1 MAGLVVAP
9 QVLAV
14 EEGVKVLRQG
24 GNAVDSAVTAALVQ
38 GVIDPQ
44 MCGIGG
50 FGVALVYEAKTKQTK
65 CIAFHAR
72 AGSKATPDMWA
83 DKVIRE
89 APDGFGFFLK
99 GAVNDIGAQS
109 VGVPGTVAGLNE
121 LLRQFGTWSWE
132 QVLQPAIQI
141 ASEGFIVTAELARTW
156 KTHERFPERPSLLQ
170 RLQFSPEARR
180 LFLKPDGAPYE
191 AGEILRN
198 SDLARTLERLSR
210 HGAEEFYH
218 GAIASAIVAEL
229 EGHGGHITQS
239 DMENYQVRLHEPI
252 RATYRDFEVVS
263 APLPAGGLAVLQIL
277 NILEGFDLRSLG
289 HNSPDYLF
297 TVAQALKAAF
307 ICKARYY
314 GDPEFVDV
322 PVDEL
327 LSKEYNKKWRKR
339 IENGEVLTV
348 PRIGVSEPHGTTHIT
363 VIDDEGNI
371 VALTHTLGSSSGV
384 VPRGTGFML
393 NNAMVSFHPLPGH
406 PNSIAP
412 GKARVSGMAPTI
424 VFKDGEPFLVLG
436 APGGARIVSAIAQ
449 VLLNIVEFG
458 MSPIE
463 AVSAP
468 RFDAQVHEIEC
479 QARIPSWV
487 LEEVQRRGQPCVKL
501 PQSYGG
507 IALVQLAVKQGDK
520 WTGASDPACGGTAL
534 QVCDYL
540 QK

>member
-24 GNAVDSAVTAALVQ
+24 GNAFDAAVTAALVQ

-50 FGVALVYEAKTKQTK
+50 FGVALIYEAKTKQVK
-65 CIAFHAR
+65 CLAFHAR
-72 AGSKATPDMWA
+72 AGSKVTPDMWA
-83 DKVIRE
+83 DRVIRE

-99 GAVNDIGAQS
+99 GAVNDVGAQS
-109 VGVPGTVAGLNE
+109 VGVPGTVAGLSE
-121 LLRQFGTWSWE
+121 LLKRFGTWSWE
-132 QVLQPAIQI
+132 QVFQPAIRI
-141 ASEGFIVTAELARTW
+141 ASEGFIVTAELARSW
-156 KTHERFPERPSLLQ
+156 KSKERFPERPSLLQ

-191 AGEILRN
+191 AGEILSN
-198 SDLARTLERLSR
+198 HDLARTLESLSK
-210 HGAEEFYH
+210 HGAGEFYR
-218 GAIASAIVAEL
+218 GAIARAIVTEL
-229 EGHGGHITQS
+229 ENHSGHITLS
-239 DMENYQVRLHEPI
+239 DMENYQVRWHEPL
-252 RATYRDFEVVS
+252 RATYREFEITS
-263 APLPAGGLAVLQIL
+263 APLPAGGLTILQIL
-277 NILEGFDLRSLG
+277 RVLEGFDLKQMG
-289 HNSPDYLF
+289 HNSPSYLF
-297 TVAQALKAAF
+297 TVAQAFKSAF
-307 ICKARYY
+307 ICKVRYH

-327 LSKEYNKKWRKR
+327 LSEEYNRKWRER
-339 IENGEVLTV
+339 IERGDVLTV
-348 PRIGVSEPHGTTHIT
+348 PRIGINEPHGTTHIT
-363 VIDDEGNI
+363 VIDGEGNI

-384 VPRGTGFML
+384 VPPGTGFML

-412 GKARVSGMAPTI
+412 GKARISGMAPTI
-424 VFKDGEPFLVLG
+424 VLKDGEPFLVLG
-436 APGGARIVSAIAQ
+436 APGGARIVSAIVQ
-449 VLLNIVEFG
+449 VLLNVIEFG
-458 MSPIE
+458 MPPIE

-487 LEEVQRRGQPCVKL
+487 LEEVQKRGQPCIKL

-507 IALVQLAVKQGDK
+507 IALVQLAMKQDGK
-520 WTGASDPACGGTAL
+520 WVGASDPAGGGTAL
-534 QVCDYL
+534 SP
-540 QK
+540 